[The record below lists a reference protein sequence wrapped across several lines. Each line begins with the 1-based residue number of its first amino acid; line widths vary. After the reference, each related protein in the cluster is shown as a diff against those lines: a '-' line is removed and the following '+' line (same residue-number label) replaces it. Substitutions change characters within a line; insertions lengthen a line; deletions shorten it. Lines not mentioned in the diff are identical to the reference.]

1 MQEVMLIAKYFG
13 TLQPVA
19 QQALRTLPHVASQM
33 ASSMA
38 AHKRE
43 TSTKPLT
50 DSELIHELFKSHA
63 KTEK

>member
-33 ASSMA
+33 ASSMTG
-38 AHKRE
+38 E
-43 TSTKPLT
+43 
-50 DSELIHELFKSHA
+50 DSRAIVVTVHLLWK
-63 KTEK
+63 